1 MKLHVFNPEHDLALA
16 AHKPYFTAPAA
27 GRKLRRD
34 LAFLPALWASSDD
47 LVLVDDIGQARR
59 CIDQLG
65 LPVSARLTDRTA
77 LRTLLRE
84 QLCVEPLPWG
94 WDLTVRQELAD
105 LGIDPAHL
113 PDHRALEEIR
123 QLSHRAW
130 SATHLLPNLI
140 PTAQTIGM
148 SWVVTSTEEVR
159 RLTTL
164 HGPLVVKAPWSS
176 SGRGI
181 RYLLADTDS
190 HNVSID
196 RYQANWMANVIRH
209 QGALIAEPL
218 YDKLLDFAMEF
229 ETDGKGT
236 VTYLGLSLFA
246 TTHGAYTG
254 NVLATEKDKLCQI
267 ANYIPERV
275 VHTVRQQVIDLLST
289 LFNGHYR
296 GPFGIDMM
304 VVRHQGTPLLH
315 PCVEL
320 NLRHTMGH
328 AALAVTKAVPTLPA
342 TMGIAYD
349 GGYKLVVE

>member
-27 GRKLRRD
+27 GRKLRHD
-34 LAFLPALWASSDD
+34 LAFLPALWASADD
-47 LVLVDDIGQARR
+47 LVLVDDINFAKQ
-59 CIDQLG
+59 CIDRLG
-65 LPVSARLTDRTA
+65 LPTSAQLTDRTT
-77 LRTLLRE
+77 LRTLLCK
-84 QLCVEPLPWG
+84 QSCVEPQPWG

-105 LGIDPAHL
+105 LGIAPDHL
-113 PDHRALEEIR
+113 PDNRALEDIR

-130 SATHLLPNLI
+130 SAHHLLPSLI
-140 PTAQTIGM
+140 STAQTIGT
-148 SWVVTSTEEVR
+148 SWVVTSTDEVR

-176 SGRGI
+176 SGRGL
-181 RYLLADTDS
+181 RYLLADTDT

-196 RYQANWMANVIRH
+196 RYQANWMTNVIRH
-209 QGALIAEPL
+209 QGTLIAEPL

-229 ETDGKGT
+229 ESDGQGT

-246 TTHGAYTG
+246 TIHGAYTG
-254 NVLATEKDKLCQI
+254 NVIATEEDKLRQI
-267 ANYIPERV
+267 TDHIPEQV
-275 VHTVRQQVIDLLST
+275 FHTVKQQIISLLSS
-289 LFNGHYR
+289 LFDGHYQ

-304 VVRHQGTPLLH
+304 IVHHDGTALLH

-328 AALAVTKAVPTLPA
+328 AALAVTKVIKTLPA

-349 GGYKLVVE
+349 GGYRLVVE